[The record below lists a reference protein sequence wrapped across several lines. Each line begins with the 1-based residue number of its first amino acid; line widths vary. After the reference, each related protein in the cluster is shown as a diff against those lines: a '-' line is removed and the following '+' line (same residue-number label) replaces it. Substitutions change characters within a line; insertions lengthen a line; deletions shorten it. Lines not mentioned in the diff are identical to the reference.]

1 VILPRRA
8 WHFNREA
15 YLETARARVVIS
27 RHSAYQM
34 ITLTREAI
42 CPTCHSP
49 VGSRYEFRVPFPCA
63 ACGRELVVE
72 DQYRNRFHV
81 IVLTITLAVSILL
94 WMGNYYLIFLIP
106 FAGVLVFM
114 VVFSFM
120 KRIFPPPL
128 IDVQTSVSVVT

>member
-1 VILPRRA
+1 
-8 WHFNREA
+8 
-15 YLETARARVVIS
+15 
-27 RHSAYQM
+27 
-34 ITLTREAI
+34 
-42 CPTCHSP
+42 
-49 VGSRYEFRVPFPCA
+49 VPFPCA

-128 IDVQTSVSVVT
+128 IDVEADSKQARYRPL